1 MTLEDRGDGQPQ
13 EAWTKVDADNLRHQG
28 IIATLYFFKPI
39 KWGGYMK
46 HIFLL
51 VDGDARVT
59 LADFIEVNSEEN
71 DCTPIEDSDIK
82 AIENLTHFIPSMDR
96 GTIRAGGYLFEHVA
110 SIVRTQ

>member
-1 MTLEDRGDGQPQ
+1 
-13 EAWTKVDADNLRHQG
+13 
-28 IIATLYFFKPI
+28 
-39 KWGGYMK
+39 MK

-82 AIENLTHFIPSMDR
+82 AIENLRVGESHFIPSGPGWTEVQRIEGPVDS
-96 GTIRAGGYLFEHVA
+96 LFEHVA
-110 SIVRTQ
+110 SIVRTHNKIFYGV